1 MVDQFDRLMKRKA
14 FLDQYKKEKWFADGL
29 GEFDEARY
37 VFSIM
42 FFFSCLTTTLL
53 HCRQTVQELID
64 EYKACESPDYIS
76 YVSSLLHRQ
85 DMCINFCVYP

>member
-37 VFSIM
+37 VSSSHYVI
-42 FFFSCLTTTLL
+42 LL
-53 HCRQTVQELID
+53 G
-64 EYKACESPDYIS
+64 
-76 YVSSLLHRQ
+76 
-85 DMCINFCVYP
+85 